1 LTFRFRVVPLGCA
14 STYSRPVLGARGNV
28 EGIGPRRK
36 GLRTRNL
43 AQFAGPLCLVVQ
55 VSVPE
60 GAREPP
66 LKTVVALDAVFGVPE
81 SDEVVTLVV
90 REPRGER
97 RADPRIEHVWVLAR
111 RSERCG

>member
-1 LTFRFRVVPLGCA
+1 V
-14 STYSRPVLGARGNV
+14 
-28 EGIGPRRK
+28 
-36 GLRTRNL
+36 
-43 AQFAGPLCLVVQ
+43 
-55 VSVPE
+55 
-60 GAREPP
+60 REPP
-66 LKTVVALDAVFGVPE
+66 LQTVVALDAVFGVPE